1 MSVVKI
7 NAIEVPEGAGPELE
21 QRFAARAGAVETAP
35 GFEAFQLL
43 RPTEGETRYF
53 VMTWWESEEAFQAWL
68 GSADFARGHASAGGS
83 AAAGAAG
90 PGGHPGGGHPGGGEA
105 GGGHGSGGHPGG
117 GEAGPAPVA
126 TGSSLLSFEVVESI
140 TAPGA

>member
-21 QRFAARAGAVETAP
+21 QRFAARAGAVENSP

-43 RPTEGETRYF
+43 RPTEGESRYF
-53 VMTWWESEEAFQAWL
+53 VMTWWESEEAFQGWMN
-68 GSADFARGHASAGGS
+68 SAGLRQGPRV
-83 AAAGAAG
+83 GRRVGRGRRRGVRRPPGRG
-90 PGGHPGGGHPGGGEA
+90 PGGRPSRWGRPGGGHPGGEG
-105 GGGHGSGGHPGG
+105 
-117 GEAGPAPVA
+117 GPAPVA